1 MSHDVEDHQIP
12 TTLVTSLI
20 HLAAIDEPRRPGMT
34 VFDWTDHTRRHMF
47 LDIAIMSGYTNLLK
61 IERSAQ

>member
-34 VFDWTDHTRRHMF
+34 VFDWTDHTRRHIKTRVF
-47 LDIAIMSGYTNLLK
+47 GHSYYVWLHKPSKD
-61 IERSAQ
+61 